1 MNNLGKVPPQ
11 SPEAERSVLGAVM
24 LDREALL
31 TVMEILRTEDFYRE
45 AHRLIYAAIL
55 DLNERREAV
64 DLLTVTEE
72 LRRRNELEAV
82 GGASYLTSLTGDVP
96 SAANAGHYARLVA
109 QKATLRA
116 LARAATRITEMALTE
131 TDAVDQILDEAERL
145 IFEVSG
151 GRTRSG
157 FVAIKEVLLKTF
169 EHLEQLHARKGEVT
183 GVPTFHDLDRLL
195 SGLQPSDLIICAAR
209 PGMGKTSFC
218 LNIAQQVAVKQKL
231 PVAIFSLEMSCGQ
244 VVQRMLSAT
253 AMVDQH
259 HMRTGYL
266 KEDDW
271 ARLVN
276 AAGILGEAPIFI
288 DDTPAIS
295 ALEVRA
301 KARRLQMESGLGLV
315 IVDYLQL
322 MQAHRR
328 VDNRHQEI
336 ALISRSM
343 KALARELDAPVL
355 VLSQLNRGVEQRQNK
370 RPVMADLLESGAIE
384 ADADVVI
391 FLYRPQ
397 YYDPD
402 TDKKGIAEV
411 NVAKHR
417 NGPVGTV
424 EMAFL
429 PEFTK
434 FVDLAPEMAM
444 QE

>member
-1 MNNLGKVPPQ
+1 MAVVMEKLPPQ
-11 SPEAERSVLGAVM
+11 SLEAEQSVLGAMM

-31 TVMEILRTEDFYRE
+31 NALEILKVEDFYRE
-45 AHRLIYAAIL
+45 AHRLVYRAIL
-55 DLNERREAV
+55 DLNERSEAV

-72 LRRRNELEAV
+72 LRRQGQLEIV
-82 GGASYLTSLTGDVP
+82 GGAAYLTSLTGDVP
-96 SAANAGHYARLVA
+96 SVANAAYYARLVA

-116 LARAATRITEMALTE
+116 LVQAAGRITELALSE
-131 TDAVDQILDEAERL
+131 AGEVDQILDEAERL
-145 IFEVSG
+145 VFEVAG
-151 GRTRSG
+151 GRRRSG
-157 FVAIKEVLLKTF
+157 FVLIKDVLLQTF
-169 EHLEQLHARKGEVT
+169 AQLERLSAHKGEVT

-231 PVAIFSLEMSCGQ
+231 PVAIFSLEMSRDQ
-244 VVQRMLSAT
+244 LVQRLLAAE
-253 AMVDQH
+253 AMVEQH
-259 HMRTGYL
+259 RLRTGFL
-266 KEDDW
+266 SEDDW

-276 AAGILGEAPIFI
+276 AAGILGEAPIYI

-301 KARRLQMESGLGLV
+301 KARRLQAESGLGLV
-315 IVDYLQL
+315 MVDYLQL

-328 VDNRHQEI
+328 VDSRQQEI
-336 ALISRSM
+336 ALLSRAM
-343 KALARELDAPVL
+343 KSLARELNVPVM
-355 VLSQLNRGVEQRQNK
+355 VLSQLNRGVEQRQDK

-384 ADADVVI
+384 ADADVII

-402 TDKKGIAEV
+402 TERKGIAEV
-411 NVAKHR
+411 IVAKHR
-417 NGPVGTV
+417 NGPVGMV

-434 FVDLAPEMAM
+434 FVDLAPEPAGG
-444 QE
+444 

>member
-1 MNNLGKVPPQ
+1 MTAEIERVPPQ
-11 SPEAERSVLGAVM
+11 SVEAEQSVLGAIM
-24 LDREALL
+24 LDREALY
-31 TVMEILRTEDFYRE
+31 TVLETLRADDFYRE
-45 AHRLIYAAIL
+45 AHRMIYRAIL
-55 DLNERREAV
+55 DLNERGEAI

-72 LRRRNELEAV
+72 LRRRGELEAA
-82 GGASYLTSLTGDVP
+82 GGVAYLTSLTGDVP
-96 SAANAGHYARLVA
+96 SVANAGYYARLVA
-109 QKATLRA
+109 EKAALRS
-116 LARAATRITEMALTE
+116 LVQAASRITEMAFSE
-131 TDAVDQILDEAERL
+131 SGSVDQILDEAERL
-145 IFEVSG
+145 IFEVAG
-151 GRTRSG
+151 GRRRSG
-157 FVAIKEVLLKTF
+157 FVTIKDVLLQTF
-169 EHLEQLHARKGEVT
+169 EQLERLSTHKGEVT

-218 LNIAQQVAVKQKL
+218 LNIAQQVAVKKKL
-231 PVAIFSLEMSCGQ
+231 PVAIFSLEMSREQ
-244 VVQRMLSAT
+244 LVQRMLAAE
-253 AMVDQH
+253 AMVEQQRL
-259 HMRTGYL
+259 RTGYL
-266 KEDDW
+266 TEDDW

-276 AAGILGEAPIFI
+276 AAGILGEAPIYI

-301 KARRLQMESGLGLV
+301 RARRLQSESGLGLV
-315 IVDYLQL
+315 VVDYLQL

-328 VDNRHQEI
+328 VDNRQQEI
-336 ALISRSM
+336 ALISRAM
-343 KALARELDAPVL
+343 KSLARELNVPVM
-355 VLSQLNRGVEQRQNK
+355 VLSQLNRGVEQRQDK

-384 ADADVVI
+384 ADADVII

-411 NVAKHR
+411 IVAKHR

-434 FVDLAPEMAM
+434 FVDLAPEPAG
-444 QE
+444 

>member
-1 MNNLGKVPPQ
+1 MAAEIERVPPQ
-11 SPEAERSVLGAVM
+11 SVEAEQSVLGAIM
-24 LDREALL
+24 LDREALYAVL
-31 TVMEILRTEDFYRE
+31 EILKVDDFYRE
-45 AHRLIYAAIL
+45 AHRMIYRAIL
-55 DLNERREAV
+55 DLNERGEAV

-72 LRRRNELEAV
+72 LRRRGELEAA
-82 GGASYLTSLTGDVP
+82 GGVAYLTSLTGDVP
-96 SAANAGHYARLVA
+96 SVANAGYYARLVA
-109 QKATLRA
+109 EKAVLRS
-116 LARAATRITEMALTE
+116 LVQAASQITEMAFSE
-131 TDAVDQILDEAERL
+131 SGSVDQILDEAERL
-145 IFEVSG
+145 IFEVAG
-151 GRTRSG
+151 GRHRSG
-157 FVAIKEVLLKTF
+157 FVPIKDVLLQTF
-169 EHLEQLHARKGEVT
+169 EQLERLSTHKGEVT

-218 LNIAQQVAVKQKL
+218 LNIAQQVAVKEKL
-231 PVAIFSLEMSCGQ
+231 PVAIFSLEMSREQ
-244 VVQRMLSAT
+244 LVQRMLAAE
-253 AMVDQH
+253 AMVEQQRL
-259 HMRTGYL
+259 RTGYL
-266 KEDDW
+266 TEDDW

-276 AAGILGEAPIFI
+276 AAGILGEAPIYI

-301 KARRLQMESGLGLV
+301 KARRLQSETGLGLV
-315 IVDYLQL
+315 VVDYLQL

-328 VDNRHQEI
+328 VDSRQQEI
-336 ALISRSM
+336 ALISRAM
-343 KALARELDAPVL
+343 KALARELNVPVM
-355 VLSQLNRGVEQRQNK
+355 VLSQLNRGVEQRQDK

-384 ADADVVI
+384 ADADVII

-411 NVAKHR
+411 IVAKHR

-434 FVDLAPEMAM
+434 FVDLAPEPA
-444 QE
+444 

>member
-1 MNNLGKVPPQ
+1 MAGELEKLPPQ
-11 SPEAERSVLGAVM
+11 SLEAEQSVLGAIM

-31 TVMEILRTEDFYRE
+31 TVLEILKVEDFYRE
-45 AHRLIYAAIL
+45 AHRLIYRAIL
-55 DLNERREAV
+55 DLNERGEAV

-72 LRRRNELEAV
+72 LRRQGQLEVA
-82 GGASYLTSLTGDVP
+82 GGAAYLSSLTGDVP
-96 SAANAGHYARLVA
+96 SVANAGYYARLVA
-109 QKATLRA
+109 EKATLRA
-116 LARAATRITEMALTE
+116 LVQAAGRITELALNQAG
-131 TDAVDQILDEAERL
+131 DVDQILDEAERL
-145 IFEVSG
+145 IFEVAG
-151 GRTRSG
+151 GRRRSG
-157 FVAIKEVLLKTF
+157 FVPVKDVLMQTF
-169 EHLEQLHARKGEVT
+169 AHLERLSAHKGEVT
-183 GVPTFHDLDRLL
+183 GIPTFHDLDKIL

-231 PVAIFSLEMSCGQ
+231 PVAIFSLEMSREQ
-244 VVQRMLSAT
+244 VVQRMLAAE
-253 AMVDQH
+253 AMVEQH
-259 HMRTGYL
+259 RLRTGYL
-266 KEDDW
+266 TEDDW

-276 AAGILGEAPIFI
+276 AAGILGEAPIYI
-288 DDTPAIS
+288 DDTPAVS

-301 KARRLQMESGLGLV
+301 KARRLQAESGLGLV
-315 IVDYLQL
+315 VVDYLQL

-328 VDNRHQEI
+328 VDSRQQEI
-336 ALISRSM
+336 AIISRAM
-343 KALARELDAPVL
+343 KALARELNVPVL
-355 VLSQLNRGVEQRQNK
+355 VLSQLNRGVEQRQDK

-384 ADADVVI
+384 ADADVII

-411 NVAKHR
+411 IVAKHR

-434 FVDLAPEMAM
+434 FVDLAPEPVA
-444 QE
+444 

>member
-1 MNNLGKVPPQ
+1 MADELEKVPPQ
-11 SPEAERSVLGAVM
+11 SLEAEQSVLGAIM

-31 TVMEILRTEDFYRE
+31 SVLEILKVEDFYRE
-45 AHRLIYAAIL
+45 AHRLIYRAIL
-55 DLNERREAV
+55 DLNERGEAV

-72 LRRRNELEAV
+72 LRRQGQLEVA
-82 GGASYLTSLTGDVP
+82 GGAAYLTSLTGDVP
-96 SAANAGHYARLVA
+96 SVANAGYYARLVA
-109 QKATLRA
+109 EKATLRA
-116 LARAATRITEMALTE
+116 LVQAAGRITELALSE
-131 TDAVDQILDEAERL
+131 AGEVDQILDEAERL
-145 IFEVSG
+145 IFEVAG
-151 GRTRSG
+151 GRRRSG
-157 FVAIKEVLLKTF
+157 FVPIKEVLLQTF
-169 EHLEQLHARKGEVT
+169 EQLERLSAHKGEVT

-231 PVAIFSLEMSCGQ
+231 PVAIFSLEMSREQ
-244 VVQRMLSAT
+244 VVQRMLAAE
-253 AMVDQH
+253 AMVEQH
-259 HMRTGYL
+259 RLRTGFL
-266 KEDDW
+266 TEDDW

-276 AAGILGEAPIFI
+276 AAGILGEAPIYI
-288 DDTPAIS
+288 DDTPALS

-301 KARRLQMESGLGLV
+301 KARRLQSESGLGLV
-315 IVDYLQL
+315 VVDYLQL

-328 VDNRHQEI
+328 VDSRQQEI
-336 ALISRSM
+336 ALISRAM
-343 KALARELDAPVL
+343 KALARELNVPVL
-355 VLSQLNRGVEQRQNK
+355 VLSQLNRGVEQRQDK

-384 ADADVVI
+384 ADADVII

-411 NVAKHR
+411 IVAKHR

-434 FVDLAPEMAM
+434 FVDLAPEPAV
-444 QE
+444 

>member
-1 MNNLGKVPPQ
+1 MAGELEKIPPQ
-11 SPEAERSVLGAVM
+11 SLEAEQSVLGAIM

-31 TVMEILRTEDFYRE
+31 TVLEILKVEDFYRE
-45 AHRLIYAAIL
+45 AHRLIYRAIL
-55 DLNERREAV
+55 DLNERGEAV

-72 LRRRNELEAV
+72 LRRQGQLEVV
-82 GGASYLTSLTGDVP
+82 GGAAYLSSLTGDVP
-96 SAANAGHYARLVA
+96 SVANAGYYARLVA
-109 QKATLRA
+109 EKATLRA
-116 LARAATRITEMALTE
+116 LVQAAGRITELALNQAG
-131 TDAVDQILDEAERL
+131 DVDQILDEAERL
-145 IFEVSG
+145 IFDVAG
-151 GRTRSG
+151 GRRRSG
-157 FVAIKEVLLKTF
+157 FVPVKDVLMQTF
-169 EHLEQLHARKGEVT
+169 AHLERLSAHKGEVT
-183 GVPTFHDLDRLL
+183 GIPTFHDLDKLL
-195 SGLQPSDLIICAAR
+195 SGLHPSDLIICAAR

-231 PVAIFSLEMSCGQ
+231 PVAIFSLEMSREQ
-244 VVQRMLSAT
+244 VVQRMLAAE
-253 AMVDQH
+253 AMVEQH
-259 HMRTGYL
+259 RLRTGYL
-266 KEDDW
+266 TEDDW

-276 AAGILGEAPIFI
+276 AAGILGEAPIYI

-301 KARRLQMESGLGLV
+301 KARRLQAESGLGLV
-315 IVDYLQL
+315 VVDYLQL

-328 VDNRHQEI
+328 VDSRQQEI
-336 ALISRSM
+336 AIISRAM
-343 KALARELDAPVL
+343 KALARELNVPVL
-355 VLSQLNRGVEQRQNK
+355 VLSQLNRGVEQRQDK

-384 ADADVVI
+384 ADADVII

-411 NVAKHR
+411 IVAKHR

-434 FVDLAPEMAM
+434 FVDLAPEPAA
-444 QE
+444 

>member
-1 MNNLGKVPPQ
+1 MADYLEKVPPQ
-11 SPEAERSVLGAVM
+11 SLEAERSVLGAIM

-31 TVMEILRTEDFYRE
+31 TVLEILKLEDFYRE
-45 AHRLIYAAIL
+45 AHRIIYRVIL

-72 LRRRNELEAV
+72 LRRRGELEIV
-82 GGASYLTSLTGDVP
+82 GGAAYLTSLTGDVP
-96 SAANAGHYARLVA
+96 SVANAGYYARLVA

-116 LARAATRITEMALTE
+116 LVQAAGRITEMAMDE
-131 TDAVDQILDEAERL
+131 ANEVDQILDEAERL

-151 GRTRSG
+151 GRSRSG
-157 FVAIKEVLLKTF
+157 FVPIKEVLLQTF
-169 EHLEQLHARKGEVT
+169 EQLERLNAHKGEVT

-195 SGLQPSDLIICAAR
+195 SGLQPSDLIVCAAR

-218 LNIAQQVAVKQKL
+218 LNIAQQVAIKQKL
-231 PVAIFSLEMSCGQ
+231 PVAIFSLEMSREQ
-244 VVQRMLSAT
+244 VVQRMLAAE
-253 AMVDQH
+253 AMVEQH
-259 HMRTGYL
+259 RLRTGYL
-266 KEDDW
+266 NDDEW

-276 AAGILGEAPIFI
+276 AAGFLGEAPIFI

-301 KARRLQMESGLGLV
+301 KARRLQMENGLGLV

-328 VDNRHQEI
+328 VDNRQQEI
-336 ALISRSM
+336 ALISRAM
-343 KALARELDAPVL
+343 KALARELNAPVL
-355 VLSQLNRGVEQRQNK
+355 VLSQLNRGVEQRQDK

-384 ADADVVI
+384 ADADVII

-411 NVAKHR
+411 IVAKHR
-417 NGPVGTV
+417 NGPVGMV

-434 FVDLAPEMAM
+434 FVDLAPEIAT
-444 QE
+444 

>member
-1 MNNLGKVPPQ
+1 MADELEKVPPQ
-11 SPEAERSVLGAVM
+11 SLEAEQSVLGAIM

-31 TVMEILRTEDFYRE
+31 AVLEILKVEDFYRE
-45 AHRLIYAAIL
+45 AHRLIYRAIL
-55 DLNERREAV
+55 DLNERGEAV

-72 LRRRNELEAV
+72 LRRQGQLEVA
-82 GGASYLTSLTGDVP
+82 GGAAYLTSLTGDVP
-96 SAANAGHYARLVA
+96 SVANAGYYARLVA
-109 QKATLRA
+109 EKATLRA
-116 LARAATRITEMALTE
+116 LVQAAGRITELALSE
-131 TDAVDQILDEAERL
+131 AGEVDQILDEAERL
-145 IFEVSG
+145 IFEVAG
-151 GRTRSG
+151 GRRRSG
-157 FVAIKEVLLKTF
+157 FVPIKEILLQTF
-169 EHLEQLHARKGEVT
+169 EQLERLSAHKGEVT

-231 PVAIFSLEMSCGQ
+231 PVAIFSLEMSREQ
-244 VVQRMLSAT
+244 VVQRMLAAE
-253 AMVDQH
+253 AMVEQH
-259 HMRTGYL
+259 RLRTGFL
-266 KEDDW
+266 TEDDW

-276 AAGILGEAPIFI
+276 AAGILGEAPIYI

-301 KARRLQMESGLGLV
+301 KARRLQSESGLGLV
-315 IVDYLQL
+315 VVDYLQL

-328 VDNRHQEI
+328 VDSRQQEI
-336 ALISRSM
+336 ALISRAM
-343 KALARELDAPVL
+343 KALARELNVPVL
-355 VLSQLNRGVEQRQNK
+355 VLSQLNRGVEQRQDK

-384 ADADVVI
+384 ADADVII

-402 TDKKGIAEV
+402 TEKKGIAEV
-411 NVAKHR
+411 IVAKHR

-434 FVDLAPEMAM
+434 FVDLAPEPAV
-444 QE
+444 

>member
-1 MNNLGKVPPQ
+1 MADELEKVPPQ
-11 SPEAERSVLGAVM
+11 SLEAEQSVLGAIM

-31 TVMEILRTEDFYRE
+31 SVLEILKVEDFYRE
-45 AHRLIYAAIL
+45 AHRLIYRAIL
-55 DLNERREAV
+55 DLNERGEAV

-72 LRRRNELEAV
+72 LRRQGQLEVA
-82 GGASYLTSLTGDVP
+82 GGAAYLTSLTGDVP
-96 SAANAGHYARLVA
+96 SVANAGYYARLVA
-109 QKATLRA
+109 EKATLRA
-116 LARAATRITEMALTE
+116 LVQAAGRITELALSE
-131 TDAVDQILDEAERL
+131 AGEVDQILDEAERL
-145 IFEVSG
+145 IFEVAG
-151 GRTRSG
+151 GRRRSG
-157 FVAIKEVLLKTF
+157 FVPIKEVLLQTF
-169 EHLEQLHARKGEVT
+169 EQLERLSAHKGEVT

-231 PVAIFSLEMSCGQ
+231 PVAIFSLEMSREQ
-244 VVQRMLSAT
+244 VVQRMLAAE
-253 AMVDQH
+253 AMVEQH
-259 HMRTGYL
+259 RLRTGFL
-266 KEDDW
+266 TEDDW

-276 AAGILGEAPIFI
+276 AAGILGEAPIYI
-288 DDTPAIS
+288 DDTPALS

-301 KARRLQMESGLGLV
+301 KARRLQSESGLGLV
-315 IVDYLQL
+315 VVDYLQL

-328 VDNRHQEI
+328 VDSRQQEI
-336 ALISRSM
+336 ALISRAM
-343 KALARELDAPVL
+343 KALARELNVPVL
-355 VLSQLNRGVEQRQNK
+355 VLSQLNRGVEQRQDK

-384 ADADVVI
+384 ADADVII

-411 NVAKHR
+411 IVAKHR

-434 FVDLAPEMAM
+434 FVDLAPEPAP
-444 QE
+444 

>member
-1 MNNLGKVPPQ
+1 MADEMDKLPPQ
-11 SPEAERSVLGAVM
+11 SLEAEQSVLGAIM

-31 TVMEILRTEDFYRE
+31 GVLEILKVEDFYRE
-45 AHRLIYAAIL
+45 AHRLIYRAIL
-55 DLNERREAV
+55 NLNERGEAV

-72 LRRRNELEAV
+72 LRRQGQLEVV
-82 GGASYLTSLTGDVP
+82 GGAAYLSSLTGDVP
-96 SAANAGHYARLVA
+96 SVANAIYYARLVA
-109 QKATLRA
+109 EKATLRA
-116 LARAATRITEMALTE
+116 LVQAAGRISELALSQAG
-131 TDAVDQILDEAERL
+131 DIDQILDEAERL
-145 IFEVSG
+145 IFEVAG
-151 GRTRSG
+151 GRRRSG
-157 FVAIKEVLLKTF
+157 FVSVKDVLMETF
-169 EHLEQLHARKGEVT
+169 AHLERLSTHKGEVT
-183 GVPTFHDLDRLL
+183 GIPTFHDLDKLL

-218 LNIAQQVAVKQKL
+218 LNIAQRVAVQQKL
-231 PVAIFSLEMSCGQ
+231 PVAIFSLEMSREQ
-244 VVQRMLSAT
+244 VVQRMLAAE
-253 AMVDQH
+253 AMVEQH
-259 HMRTGYL
+259 RLRTGYL
-266 KEDDW
+266 TEEDW

-301 KARRLQMESGLGLV
+301 KARRLQAENGLGLV
-315 IVDYLQL
+315 VVDYLQL

-328 VDNRHQEI
+328 VDSRQQEI
-336 ALISRSM
+336 AIISRSM
-343 KALARELDAPVL
+343 KALARELNVPVL
-355 VLSQLNRGVEQRQNK
+355 VLSQLNRGVEQRQDK

-384 ADADVVI
+384 ADADVII

-411 NVAKHR
+411 IVAKHR

-429 PEFTK
+429 PEYTK
-434 FVDLAPEMAM
+434 FVDLAPEPPA
-444 QE
+444 

>member
-1 MNNLGKVPPQ
+1 MAAEIERVPPQ
-11 SPEAERSVLGAVM
+11 SVEAEQSVLGAIM
-24 LDREALL
+24 LDREALYAVL
-31 TVMEILRTEDFYRE
+31 EILKVDDFYRE
-45 AHRLIYAAIL
+45 AHRMIYRAIL
-55 DLNERREAV
+55 DLNERGEAV

-72 LRRRNELEAV
+72 LRRRGELEAA
-82 GGASYLTSLTGDVP
+82 GGVAYLTSLTGDVP
-96 SAANAGHYARLVA
+96 SVANAGYYARLVA
-109 QKATLRA
+109 EKAALRS
-116 LARAATRITEMALTE
+116 LVQAASQITEMAFSE
-131 TDAVDQILDEAERL
+131 SGSVDQILDEAERL
-145 IFEVSG
+145 IFEVAG
-151 GRTRSG
+151 GRHRSG
-157 FVAIKEVLLKTF
+157 FVPIKDVLLQTF
-169 EHLEQLHARKGEVT
+169 EQLERLSTHKGEVT

-218 LNIAQQVAVKQKL
+218 LNIAQQVAVKEKL
-231 PVAIFSLEMSCGQ
+231 PVAIFSLEMSREQ
-244 VVQRMLSAT
+244 LVQRMLAAE
-253 AMVDQH
+253 AMVEQQRL
-259 HMRTGYL
+259 RTGYL
-266 KEDDW
+266 TEDDW

-276 AAGILGEAPIFI
+276 AAGILGEAPIYI

-301 KARRLQMESGLGLV
+301 KARRLQSETGLGLV
-315 IVDYLQL
+315 VVDYLQL

-328 VDNRHQEI
+328 VDSRQQEI
-336 ALISRSM
+336 ALISRAM
-343 KALARELDAPVL
+343 KALARELNVPVM
-355 VLSQLNRGVEQRQNK
+355 VLSQLNRGVEQRQDK

-384 ADADVVI
+384 ADADVII

-411 NVAKHR
+411 IVAKHR

-434 FVDLAPEMAM
+434 FVDLAPEPA
-444 QE
+444 

>member
-1 MNNLGKVPPQ
+1 MAAEGERIPPQ
-11 SPEAERSVLGAVM
+11 SVEAEQSVLGAIM
-24 LDREALL
+24 LDREALYDVL
-31 TVMEILRTEDFYRE
+31 ESLKVEDFYRE
-45 AHRLIYAAIL
+45 AHRMIYRVIL
-55 DLNERREAV
+55 DLNEKGEAI

-72 LRRRNELEAV
+72 LRRRGQLEAV
-82 GGASYLTSLTGDVP
+82 GGVAYLTTLTGEVP
-96 SAANAGHYARLVA
+96 SVANAGYYARLVA
-109 QKATLRA
+109 EKAALRS
-116 LARAATRITEMALTE
+116 LVRAAAQITDLAFNESGSI
-131 TDAVDQILDEAERL
+131 DQILDEAERL
-145 IFEVSG
+145 IFEVAG
-151 GRTRSG
+151 GRRQNG
-157 FVAIKEVLLKTF
+157 FVLIKDLLLQTF
-169 EHLEQLHARKGEVT
+169 EQLERLSSHKGEVT

-218 LNIAQQVAVKQKL
+218 LNIAQQVAVKEKL
-231 PVAIFSLEMSCGQ
+231 PVAIFSLEMSREQ
-244 VVQRMLSAT
+244 LVQRMLAAE
-253 AMVDQH
+253 AMVEQQRL
-259 HMRTGYL
+259 RTGFL
-266 KEDDW
+266 TEDDW

-276 AAGILGEAPIFI
+276 AAGILGEAPIYI

-301 KARRLQMESGLGLV
+301 KARRLQAESGLGLV
-315 IVDYLQL
+315 VVDYLQL

-328 VDNRHQEI
+328 VDSRQQEI
-336 ALISRSM
+336 ALISRAM
-343 KALARELDAPVL
+343 KALARELNVPVL
-355 VLSQLNRGVEQRQNK
+355 VLSQLNRGVEQRQDK

-384 ADADVVI
+384 ADADVII

-411 NVAKHR
+411 IVAKHR

-434 FVDLAPEMAM
+434 FVDLAPEPAAG
-444 QE
+444 

>member
-1 MNNLGKVPPQ
+1 MVEELEKLPPQ
-11 SPEAERSVLGAVM
+11 SLEAEQSVLGAIM

-31 TVMEILRTEDFYRE
+31 SVLETLKVEDFYRE
-45 AHRLIYAAIL
+45 AHRLIYRAIL
-55 DLNERREAV
+55 DLNERSEAV

-72 LRRRNELEAV
+72 LRRQGHLEVV
-82 GGASYLTSLTGDVP
+82 GGAAYLTSLTGDVP
-96 SAANAGHYARLVA
+96 SVANAGYYARLVA
-109 QKATLRA
+109 EKATLRSLVRVA
-116 LARAATRITEMALTE
+116 GRITELALSE
-131 TDAVDQILDEAERL
+131 AGEVDQILDEAERL
-145 IFEVSG
+145 IFELAG
-151 GRTRSG
+151 GRRRSG
-157 FVAIKEVLLKTF
+157 FVPIKELLLQAF
-169 EHLEQLHARKGEVT
+169 EQLERLSAHKGEVT

-231 PVAIFSLEMSCGQ
+231 PVAIFSLEMSREQ
-244 VVQRMLSAT
+244 LVQRMLAAE
-253 AMVDQH
+253 AMVEQH
-259 HMRTGYL
+259 RLRTGYL
-266 KEDDW
+266 SEDDW

-276 AAGILGEAPIFI
+276 AAGILGEAPIYI

-301 KARRLQMESGLGLV
+301 KARRLQVENGLGLV
-315 IVDYLQL
+315 MVDYLQL

-328 VDNRHQEI
+328 VDSRQQEI
-336 ALISRSM
+336 ALISRAM
-343 KALARELDAPVL
+343 KALARELNVPVM
-355 VLSQLNRGVEQRQNK
+355 VLSQLNRGVEQRQDK

-384 ADADVVI
+384 ADADVII

-411 NVAKHR
+411 IVAKHR

-434 FVDLAPEMAM
+434 FVDLAPEPAAG
-444 QE
+444 

>member
-1 MNNLGKVPPQ
+1 MVAEGERIPPQ
-11 SPEAERSVLGAVM
+11 SVEAEQSVLGAIM
-24 LDREALL
+24 LDREALYDVL
-31 TVMEILRTEDFYRE
+31 ESLKVEDFYRE
-45 AHRLIYAAIL
+45 AHRMIYRVIL
-55 DLNERREAV
+55 DLNEKGEAI

-72 LRRRNELEAV
+72 LRRRGELEVV
-82 GGASYLTSLTGDVP
+82 GGVAYLTALTGEVP
-96 SAANAGHYARLVA
+96 SVANAGYYARLVA
-109 QKATLRA
+109 EKAALRTLV
-116 LARAATRITEMALTE
+116 RAAAQITDLAFNENGSI
-131 TDAVDQILDEAERL
+131 DQILDEAERL
-145 IFEVSG
+145 IFEVAG
-151 GRTRSG
+151 GRRQNG
-157 FVAIKEVLLKTF
+157 FILIKDILLQTF
-169 EHLEQLHARKGEVT
+169 EQLERLSSHKGEVT

-218 LNIAQQVAVKQKL
+218 LNIAQQVAVKEKL
-231 PVAIFSLEMSCGQ
+231 PVAIFSLEMSREQ
-244 VVQRMLSAT
+244 LVQRMLAAE
-253 AMVDQH
+253 AMVEQQRL
-259 HMRTGYL
+259 RTGFL
-266 KEDDW
+266 TEDDW

-276 AAGILGEAPIFI
+276 AAGILGEAPIYI

-301 KARRLQMESGLGLV
+301 KARRLQVESGLGLV
-315 IVDYLQL
+315 VVDYLQL

-328 VDNRHQEI
+328 VDSRQQEI
-336 ALISRSM
+336 ALISRAM
-343 KALARELDAPVL
+343 KALARELNVPVL
-355 VLSQLNRGVEQRQNK
+355 VLSQLNRGVEQRQDK

-384 ADADVVI
+384 ADADVII

-411 NVAKHR
+411 IVAKHR

-434 FVDLAPEMAM
+434 FVDLAPEPAPG
-444 QE
+444 